1 MKHMKNTLIR
11 FSAAVGMLAMV
22 VFLAAPASAAL
33 TLGALTITS
42 DGNLTLADSGTF
54 TVPDMTL
61 SDTSTIAAGSVSG
74 TTLRSIVITPLT
86 STTTASISYHEALKV
101 PMTFGDADHR
111 TYGLALSGSRDGAAA
126 ASFDGTDTTLD
137 IRMSNGEAN
146 HADYDMQGMYIKTQN
161 SNGGTAGSIT
171 GAKVEVDSRS
181 GSTGTTIH
189 GLDVYV
195 SQDSSTPTE
204 VAGIRIYDDNQ
215 DGTGTNYGIL
225 MDGGYTGIA
234 REYGIYLN
242 SVAGSSWTN
251 GITFDGTV
259 TNVLDFAEADGTN
272 GADTDAGVDQYAIT
286 GSTTADGLIQV
297 DIGGTAYY
305 IPVFDA
311 GSVTNE

>member
-1 MKHMKNTLIR
+1 MKNTKKMLVKLGVALGAFALV
-11 FSAAVGMLAMV
+11 FSFVS
-22 VFLAAPASAAL
+22 PASAAL

-61 SDTSTIAAGSVSG
+61 SDTSTVEAGSVSG
-74 TTLRSIVITPLT
+74 TTLRSIVITPKA
-86 STTTASISYHEALKV
+86 SATTADISYFEQVKV
-101 PMTFGDADHR
+101 PMTFGDPAHR
-111 TYGLALSGSRDGAAA
+111 TYGLALSGDRAADAAA
-126 ASFDGTDTTLD
+126 TAAFDGTDTTLD
-137 IRMSNGEAN
+137 IRMTNEVAN
-146 HADYDMQGMYIKTQN
+146 DAAYDMQGMYIKTKN
-161 SNGGTAGSIT
+161 SNGATAGSIT

-189 GLDVYV
+189 GLDGYV

-225 MDGGYTGIA
+225 MDGGFTGIA

-251 GITFDGTV
+251 GIAFDGTV

-272 GADTDAGVDQYAIT
+272 GATVATITFDA
-286 GSTTADGLIQV
+286 TADALVKI
-297 DIGGTAYY
+297 DIAGTAYY
-305 IPVFDA
+305 IPAWNAA
-311 GSVTNE
+311 GTDNEF